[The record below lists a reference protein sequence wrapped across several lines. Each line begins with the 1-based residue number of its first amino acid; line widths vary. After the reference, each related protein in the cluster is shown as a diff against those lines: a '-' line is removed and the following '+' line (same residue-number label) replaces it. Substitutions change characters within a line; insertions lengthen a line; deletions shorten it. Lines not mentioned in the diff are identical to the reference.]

1 MNKKSINLK
10 KVLYILI
17 PLLLVAIIAIRLKK
31 NKDTTQ
37 KKVYKYSKE
46 QAINVQTD
54 TVRLESIT
62 AGYFYT
68 GTFEPNKETKLSS
81 EVQGKIN
88 AMYAD
93 AGSIVKKGQAL
104 IKLDDAL
111 LNQQLNS
118 VNVQIQNITSE
129 VDIQLQ
135 ANQIQINGLEDDV
148 RRYKILVAADAIQGI
163 QLEKAELQLQTAK
176 NQRSSIMQKSSL
188 KNAEAL
194 RANIIAQLNK
204 TTIYAPYN
212 GVVTAKLSEVGAF
225 ASPGIPLLQVTDI
238 GQLKFTVN
246 VPESDLSLFNYK
258 NSYEIIA
265 DAAPEIKL
273 QGKTSLIG
281 SKANIGNSFTVQFA
295 VNNVSNMAIKSGM
308 FGKLNLRNDTPE
320 QGIVIPASV
329 IVGSENQ
336 PQVYQVKNGKAVL
349 QNITISKKFE
359 NKVAVSA
366 GLKEGDLIVTNG
378 FINLFDGANVIIKN

>member
-17 PLLLVAIIAIRLKK
+17 PLMLVGIIVIRLKNK
-31 NKDTTQ
+31 KDTTQ
-37 KKVYKYSKE
+37 KNVYQFNKD
-46 QAINVQTD
+46 QAINVKTD
-54 TVRLESIT
+54 TVWLESIS

-68 GTFEPNKETKLSS
+68 GTFEPNKETRLSA

-111 LNQQLNS
+111 LNQQLNT
-118 VNVQIQNITSE
+118 VNVQIQNIKAE
-129 VDIQLQ
+129 VEIQLQ

-176 NQRSSIMQKSSL
+176 NQRSNIMQKSSL

-194 RANIIAQLNK
+194 RASIMAQLNK
-204 TTIYAPYN
+204 TTVYAPFN

-238 GQLKFTVN
+238 SQLRFTVT
-246 VPESDLSLFNYK
+246 VPESNLKLFDYK

-281 SKANIGNSFTVQFA
+281 SKANVGNSFPVQFT
-295 VNNVSNMAIKSGM
+295 VNNVLNLTIKSGM
-308 FGKLNLRNDTPE
+308 FGKLNLKNDTPE
-320 QGIVIPASV
+320 QGIVLPASV
-329 IVGSENQ
+329 IVGSESQ
-336 PQVYQVKNGKAVL
+336 PQVYLVKNGKAIL

-366 GLKEGDLIVTNG
+366 GLKEGDVIVTTG
-378 FINLFDGANVIIKN
+378 FINLFDGANVTIKN

>member
-17 PLLLVAIIAIRLKK
+17 PLMLVGIIVIRLKN

-37 KKVYKYSKE
+37 KNVYQFNKD
-46 QAINVQTD
+46 QAINVKTD
-54 TVRLESIT
+54 TVWLESIS

-68 GTFEPNKETKLSS
+68 GTFEPNKETRLSA

-111 LNQQLNS
+111 LNQQLNT
-118 VNVQIQNITSE
+118 VNVQIQNIKAE
-129 VDIQLQ
+129 VEIQSQ

-176 NQRSSIMQKSSL
+176 NQRSNIMQKSSL

-194 RANIIAQLNK
+194 RASIMAQLNK
-204 TTIYAPYN
+204 TTVYAPFN

-238 GQLKFTVN
+238 SQLRFTVT
-246 VPESDLSLFNYK
+246 VPESNLKLFDYK

-281 SKANIGNSFTVQFA
+281 SKANVGNSFPVQFT
-295 VNNVSNMAIKSGM
+295 VNNVLNLTIKSGM
-308 FGKLNLRNDTPE
+308 FGKLNLKNDTPE
-320 QGIVIPASV
+320 QGIVLPASV
-329 IVGSENQ
+329 IVGSESQ
-336 PQVYQVKNGKAVL
+336 PQVYLVKNGKAIL

-366 GLKEGDLIVTNG
+366 GLKEGDVIVTTG
-378 FINLFDGANVIIKN
+378 FINLFDGANVTIKN

>member
-17 PLLLVAIIAIRLKK
+17 PLMLVGIIVIRLKN

-37 KKVYKYSKE
+37 KNVYQFNKD
-46 QAINVQTD
+46 QAINVKTD
-54 TVRLESIT
+54 TVWLESIS

-68 GTFEPNKETKLSS
+68 GTFEPNKETRLSA

-111 LNQQLNS
+111 LNQQLNT
-118 VNVQIQNITSE
+118 VNVQIQNIKAE
-129 VDIQLQ
+129 VEIQLQ

-176 NQRSSIMQKSSL
+176 NQRSNIMQKSSL

-194 RANIIAQLNK
+194 RASIMAQLNK
-204 TTIYAPYN
+204 TTVYAPFN

-238 GQLKFTVN
+238 SQLRFTVT
-246 VPESDLSLFNYK
+246 VPESNLKLFDYK

-281 SKANIGNSFTVQFA
+281 SKANVGNSFPVQFT
-295 VNNVSNMAIKSGM
+295 VNNVLNLTIKSGM
-308 FGKLNLRNDTPE
+308 FGKLNLKNDTPE
-320 QGIVIPASV
+320 QGIVLPASV
-329 IVGSENQ
+329 IVGSESQ
-336 PQVYQVKNGKAVL
+336 PQVYLVKNGKAIL

-366 GLKEGDLIVTNG
+366 GLKEGDVIVTTG
-378 FINLFDGANVIIKN
+378 FINLFDGANVTIKN

>member
-17 PLLLVAIIAIRLKK
+17 PLMLVGIIVIRLKN

-37 KKVYKYSKE
+37 KNVYQFNKD
-46 QAINVQTD
+46 QAINVKTD
-54 TVRLESIT
+54 TVWLESIS

-68 GTFEPNKETKLSS
+68 GTFEPNKETRLSA

-111 LNQQLNS
+111 LNQQLNT
-118 VNVQIQNITSE
+118 VNVQIQNIKAE
-129 VDIQLQ
+129 VEIQSQ

-176 NQRSSIMQKSSL
+176 NQRSNIMQKSSL

-194 RANIIAQLNK
+194 RASIMAQLNK
-204 TTIYAPYN
+204 TTVYAPFN

-238 GQLKFTVN
+238 SQLRFTVT
-246 VPESDLSLFNYK
+246 VPESNLKLFDYK

-281 SKANIGNSFTVQFA
+281 SKANVGNSFPVQFT
-295 VNNVSNMAIKSGM
+295 VNNVLNLTIKSGM
-308 FGKLNLRNDTPE
+308 FGKLNLKNDTPE
-320 QGIVIPASV
+320 QGIVLPASV
-329 IVGSENQ
+329 IVGSESQ
-336 PQVYQVKNGKAVL
+336 PQVYLVKNGKAIL

-366 GLKEGDLIVTNG
+366 
-378 FINLFDGANVIIKN
+378 